1 MTRYRLTAIAT
12 CATVAAL
19 CAAALASMEPARSAA
34 TGRQSADE
42 QKALAEDTTEFG
54 EGFVISLGGK
64 LYDDI
69 WVTTGG
75 TAPAGRHP
83 AYPKSLPDIGS
94 DSYRCPACHG
104 WDYMGRDGHLGT
116 AAADVP
122 FRNLRDLAGEDPQK
136 IAELINAAPHILPQG
151 NMPGLAV
158 EILALFISL
167 GQYDR
172 PSFLDGDNR
181 AKGDPA
187 RGRNIFEGA
196 CMTCHRPDG
205 RAILTGEKGDRS
217 SLGWIARTRPE
228 QALHKIING
237 VPGAEMLSV
246 RFLGADQLADLLAY
260 VQTLDPGER

>member
-1 MTRYRLTAIAT
+1 MTQDWLTGLAT
-12 CATVAAL
+12 CAAIAAL
-19 CAAALASMEPARSAA
+19 CAMAIVATEPARSATA
-34 TGRQSADE
+34 GQQSADE
-42 QKALAEDTTEFG
+42 QKALAEETTEFG

-64 LYDDI
+64 LYDDV

-75 TAPAGRHP
+75 KAPAGRHP

-104 WDYMGRDGHLGT
+104 WDYMGKDGHLGT
-116 AAADVP
+116 AAAGVP
-122 FRNLRDLAGEDPQK
+122 FRSLRHLAGEDPQK

-172 PSFLDGDNR
+172 PSFLDDTR
-181 AKGDPA
+181 TAKGDPA
-187 RGRNIFEGA
+187 RGRNIYEGA

-205 RAILTGEKGDRS
+205 RAILTGERGDRS
-217 SLGWIARTRPE
+217 SLGWIGRNRPE

>member
-1 MTRYRLTAIAT
+1 MTCNWLKGLTT
-12 CATVAAL
+12 CAVVTALSGMVAV
-19 CAAALASMEPARSAA
+19 ASAMSVT

-42 QKALAEDTTEFG
+42 QKALAEETTEFG

-69 WVTTGG
+69 WVTTGDKP
-75 TAPAGRHP
+75 PAGRHP

-104 WDYMGRDGHLGT
+104 WDYMGKDGHLAK
-116 AAADVP
+116 AAEGVP
-122 FRNLRDLAGEDPQK
+122 FRSLRYLAGEDPQK
-136 IAELINAAPHILPQG
+136 IAELINAAPHILPKG
-151 NMPGLAV
+151 NMPNLAV
-158 EILALFISL
+158 EILSLFISL
-167 GQYDR
+167 GQYDHE
-172 PSFLDGDNR
+172 SFFDAKGK

-217 SLGWIARTRPE
+217 SLGWIARNRPE

-260 VQTLDPGER
+260 VQLLDPGEK